1 MPVYD
6 KIIGRNIRNARKAM
20 GMTQEDVA
28 ERLGV
33 STPYIGKL
41 ERGERSVNLDRLA
54 SLVPILKVPIEILV
68 QGSVPVDTYNTA
80 ASGFL
85 ETVGE
90 IVKGCSPKTLDM
102 ILELII
108 TAAKYDKE

>member
-41 ERGERSVNLDRLA
+41 ERGERSANLDRLA
-54 SLVPILKVPIEILV
+54 TLVPILKVPIEILV

-85 ETVGE
+85 ESVGE
-90 IVKGCSPKTLDM
+90 ITKGCSPKTLDM
-102 ILELII
+102 MLELII
-108 TAAKYDKE
+108 AAAKYDKE